1 MFYKMRKRRCIE
13 YVVHD
18 QTILQFG
25 SGLNPLTSFILLS
38 SQSASLNHESKT
50 EFLHLQKLL
59 YFSEYK
65 TGKNYP
71 KLSINRLI
79 RNLSSHF
86 SSTRQ

>member
-1 MFYKMRKRRCIE
+1 MFYEMRKRRCIE
-13 YVVHD
+13 YVFHD

-50 EFLHLQKLL
+50 EFLHLQKSL

-65 TGKNYP
+65 TGKNYLKP
-71 KLSINRLI
+71 SINRLI